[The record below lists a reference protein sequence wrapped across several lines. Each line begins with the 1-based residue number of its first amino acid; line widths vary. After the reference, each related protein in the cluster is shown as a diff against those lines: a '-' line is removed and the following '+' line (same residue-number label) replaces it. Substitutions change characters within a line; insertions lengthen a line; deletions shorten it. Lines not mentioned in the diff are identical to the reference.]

1 MLFGGKVDLSR
12 HKNQDE
18 DTENYLLH
26 RKGFVHVQL
35 IIISGCI
42 MQDQMLGVVLWADID
57 DRKAV
62 IWCEDH
68 GNLAYYTAAEQ
79 NVHEGIDLDAG
90 DLIQFDLREDRDV
103 RRARNLRRV
112 DAGYAPTIVH
122 ELRNRGPRGS
132 STAENVVCFP
142 EARRAG

>member
-1 MLFGGKVDLSR
+1 MLLGTKVGAGR

-18 DTENYLLH
+18 DTENNLSLMQ
-26 RKGFVHVQL
+26 GFVHL
-35 IIISGCI
+35 DETTINRCT
-42 MQDQMLGVVLWADID
+42 MQNQMLGVVLWADVD

-79 NVHEGIDLDAG
+79 TLHEGIDLDAG
-90 DLIQFDLREDRDV
+90 DLIQFDLREERDI

-112 DAGYAPTIVH
+112 DAGHAPSLARD
-122 ELRNRGPRGS
+122 LRGSGLRGS
-132 STAENVVCFP
+132 STGENVVSFTQ
-142 EARRAG
+142 ANVA